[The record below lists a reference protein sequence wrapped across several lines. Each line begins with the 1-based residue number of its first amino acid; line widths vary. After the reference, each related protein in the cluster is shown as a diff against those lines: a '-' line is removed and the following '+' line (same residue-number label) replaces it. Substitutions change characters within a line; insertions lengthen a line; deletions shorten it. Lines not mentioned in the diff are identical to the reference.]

1 MIEDSYL
8 VIQCRRGNRE
18 ALRQVYEK
26 YRGHLLIVA
35 MALCHDTDL
44 AEDAVQDTFVTFARN
59 AASVRL
65 GSRLRAYLAT
75 CAANRVRDLL
85 RAQRRRES
93 SPIDVPEACDEPVR
107 GIVINEELER
117 LSKALAKLPL
127 EQREVIVLRTHSQM
141 RFRTIAEMQ
150 GASVNTVKG
159 RYRYGMQRLRTILDG
174 ESFR

>member
-1 MIEDSYL
+1 
-8 VIQCRRGNRE
+8 
-18 ALRQVYEK
+18 
-26 YRGHLLIVA
+26 
-35 MALCHDTDL
+35 
-44 AEDAVQDTFVTFARN
+44 
-59 AASVRL
+59 
-65 GSRLRAYLAT
+65 
-75 CAANRVRDLL
+75 
-85 RAQRRRES
+85 
-93 SPIDVPEACDEPVR
+93 
-107 GIVINEELER
+107 